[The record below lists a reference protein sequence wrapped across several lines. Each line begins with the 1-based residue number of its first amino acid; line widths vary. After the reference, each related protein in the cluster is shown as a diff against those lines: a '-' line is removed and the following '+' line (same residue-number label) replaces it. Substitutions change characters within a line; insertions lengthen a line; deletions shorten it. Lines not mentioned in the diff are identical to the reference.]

1 MRVTYNKL
9 NLRTLKRGV
18 TFVTSLFLCYNYF
31 MMTKRIKFHSETRTI
46 AMHKNSN
53 INFKLNSDTIEN
65 LQTFSQILSK
75 DISTILNE
83 ALEQYFDNEQQK
95 LLEKN
100 MDDENA
106 LTNLDFNEF
115 WDDIEI

>member
-1 MRVTYNKL
+1 MN
-9 NLRTLKRGV
+9 N
-18 TFVTSLFLCYNYF
+18 
-31 MMTKRIKFHSETRTI
+31 
-46 AMHKNSN
+46 N

-65 LQTFSQILSK
+65 LQTFSELLNK
-75 DISTILNE
+75 DINIILNE
-83 ALEQYFDNEQQK
+83 ALEQYFDSEQQK

-100 MDDENA
+100 LADENA